1 MIMCATMVSRIL
13 ALLVWACAAASVAY
27 WGLRWFAKPVAV
39 PPGTGSVAMS
49 TPPHGDITRLLTGPA
64 VKADEPDPNAQSAL
78 AARIQLLG
86 VVAPRNEHDTSGVAL
101 LVVDGKPS
109 RAFQAGQTIDGE
121 LIVQS
126 IGQQIVKIGPRGGEA
141 LLTLNLSLLPAA
153 ATGSLPPPATVGGGP
168 AAPAPV
174 NSSPAAQNQA
184 AEAGT
189 GMAAAPIE
197 GAAPADQANSQV
209 PPGARRLPPRLRRRG
224 MVGGPPGGQ
233 NTDGVEQ
240 QQPTM

>member
-1 MIMCATMVSRIL
+1 MCAIMVSRIL
-13 ALLVWACAAASVAY
+13 ALLVWAFAAASVAY

-49 TPPHGDITRLLTGPA
+49 TLPHGDITKLLTGPA
-64 VKADEPDPNAQSAL
+64 IKADEPDPNAQSAL

-109 RAFQAGQTIDGE
+109 RAFKAGQMVDGE
-121 LIVQS
+121 LMVQS
-126 IGQQIVKIGPRGGEA
+126 IGQQIVTIGPRGGDA
-141 LLTLNLSLLPAA
+141 QLTLNLSLLPAA
-153 ATGSLPPPATVGGGP
+153 ATGSLPPPATVGSNTATP
-168 AAPAPV
+168 ASV
-174 NSSPAAQNQA
+174 NPNPGN
-184 AEAGT
+184 EAGT

-197 GAAPADQANSQV
+197 GAAPPDPGSQ
-209 PPGARRLPPRLRRRG
+209 RRLPPRLRRRG